1 MRHTLS
7 VLVSNHPGVLTRVSG
22 LFARRGFNIESLS
35 VNSTENPDISRMTI
49 VVDGDV
55 AALEQ
60 IRKQIYKLVEVIKV
74 YDHTEE
80 SVVERELALIK
91 VSAETRSRNE
101 IMQITD
107 IFRGKIVDVSDKTFV
122 VEITGSE
129 GKINAIEQLFRPFG
143 IKEIVRTGKI
153 VLARGSKSTE

>member
-35 VNSTENPDISRMTI
+35 VNSTENPDTSRMTI
-49 VVDGDV
+49 VVEGDV

-60 IRKQIYKLVEVIKV
+60 IRKQIHKLVEVIKV

-91 VSAETRSRNE
+91 VSVETRNRNE

-107 IFRGKIVDVSDKTFV
+107 IFRGKIVDVSDKAFV

>member
-1 MRHTLS
+1 
-7 VLVSNHPGVLTRVSG
+7 VSG

-35 VNSTENPDISRMTI
+35 VNSTENPDTSRMTI
-49 VVDGDV
+49 VVEGDV

-60 IRKQIYKLVEVIKV
+60 IRKQIHKLVEVIKV

-91 VSAETRSRNE
+91 VSVETRNRNE

-107 IFRGKIVDVSDKTFV
+107 IFRGKIVDVSDKAFV

-129 GKINAIEQLFRPFG
+129 DKINAIEQLFRPFG

-153 VLARGSKSTE
+153 VLARGSKNTE

>member
-35 VNSTENPDISRMTI
+35 VNSTENPDTSRMTI
-49 VVDGDV
+49 VVEGDV

-60 IRKQIYKLVEVIKV
+60 IRKQIHKLVEVIKV

-91 VSAETRSRNE
+91 VSVETRNRNE

-107 IFRGKIVDVSDKTFV
+107 IFRGKIVDVSDKAFV

-129 GKINAIEQLFRPFG
+129 DKINAIEQLFRPFG

-153 VLARGSKSTE
+153 VLARGSKNTE